1 MDREYDAIQSEW
13 VYSIE
18 YEDGTDEK
26 LAEMYVEDI
35 NASDTQ
41 EDDECSEE
49 EFEELEEG
57 LVCHKMARK
66 AGRRARPTDS
76 LRDADAD
83 GAASDEE
90 SSDDEP
96 IMQKKAA
103 AGGADS
109 SGSDEESDE
118 ELDGSGSSSDESDE
132 EAKPIPKQQRPL
144 ATSGSAANR
153 GRAAE
158 SGRGRGASLASPKPV
173 VDGAACNLASH
184 RKSAPAAPKVASQA
198 WTLQP
203 AAEAAAARKAAEAAA
218 ARQAAAAQGGGA
230 ATGASA
236 SARDSDAPQSV
247 SSKSDDARSLSLA
260 AKSAGSKRPA
270 SDVDADDGKRSSK
283 AAPVRLVQ
291 ATTRGLCRWRPS
303 PRARSGRVRVD
314 ADDGE
319 AELKFDELDDD
330 DDDEEAAPA
339 PAPAV
344 QKRPQSV
351 SSKSDDARPSSLA
364 AKSAPEAVRAS
375 DGDASSSDSDDDY
388 DPNGGNDLSD
398 GEEIVELV
406 PSQRGADGAGS
417 RSQIDAAPLSLASQA
432 SQSLS
437 GAMMS
442 QARSQNDILLSGLEA
457 DEEAAYL
464 VPRLDKMCEE
474 MNTLSGRPRRKFT
487 APLAFHLAGSPE
499 AERLICKAEWLPPT
513 DEQLDLLSPEAR
525 RTFENAP
532 HLVPEL
538 LRTVD
543 VVDIVDFRKSS
554 AEAKFLNREQ
564 VTTEEWRDYGG
575 RVTSNSML
583 IVSTDTKGLKAMSKD
598 PDKVPATQIICLFLS
613 RDVEV
618 MVKNFG
624 SNKGKS
630 DQRCDFEDQCAGAEQ
645 YCSSTCRGT
654 NIREEGRLKPRGQPR
669 GSTKRWGKHWGDMFA
684 EGFFRN
690 RWKVEGRNRLHTYAH
705 KKGSN
710 WRDDKS
716 YTHPLYRNCTRLSNL
731 EATVAPR
738 MGLMRLAFR
747 KDFGIPGLNSSLGD
761 KMSAPAY
768 MLSIGYASP
777 MHKDKTAAC
786 FPEAIVWMAG
796 QQNPDFDW
804 QFAIPVAQFAFALD
818 RAWPCFCLLQAHDV
832 LHGTL
837 FNLDHPEHDNKG
849 LAAVSRDVVSN
860 KETRDALKKY
870 GQKTKKTRA

>member
-1 MDREYDAIQSEW
+1 MRRRIAPTQVAQPAPAPAPAIQ
-13 VYSIE
+13 
-18 YEDGTDEK
+18 T
-26 LAEMYVEDI
+26 
-35 NASDTQ
+35 
-41 EDDECSEE
+41 
-49 EFEELEEG
+49 
-57 LVCHKMARK
+57 R
-66 AGRRARPTDS
+66 
-76 LRDADAD
+76 
-83 GAASDEE
+83 
-90 SSDDEP
+90 
-96 IMQKKAA
+96 
-103 AGGADS
+103 
-109 SGSDEESDE
+109 
-118 ELDGSGSSSDESDE
+118 
-132 EAKPIPKQQRPL
+132 
-144 ATSGSAANR
+144 
-153 GRAAE
+153 
-158 SGRGRGASLASPKPV
+158 
-173 VDGAACNLASH
+173 
-184 RKSAPAAPKVASQA
+184 
-198 WTLQP
+198 
-203 AAEAAAARKAAEAAA
+203 
-218 ARQAAAAQGGGA
+218 
-230 ATGASA
+230 
-236 SARDSDAPQSV
+236 PQSV
-247 SSKSDDARSLSLA
+247 SSKSDARSSSLA

-270 SDVDADDGKRSSK
+270 SDVDADDGEAEWLDE
-283 AAPVRLVQ
+283 AAP
-291 ATTRGLCRWRPS
+291 A
-303 PRARSGRVRVD
+303 
-314 ADDGE
+314 
-319 AELKFDELDDD
+319 
-330 DDDEEAAPA
+330 AAPA

-351 SSKSDDARPSSLA
+351 SSKARPSSPA
-364 AKSAPEAVRAS
+364 AKSARQKRSAPS
-375 DGDASSSDSDDDY
+375 DDDASSSDSDDDY

-417 RSQIDAAPLSLASQA
+417 RSQIDAAPLSLATQA
-432 SQSLS
+432 SHSLS

-474 MNTLSGRPRRKFT
+474 MNTLSGPPPRKFT
-487 APLAFHLAGSPE
+487 APLAFYLAGSPE
-499 AERLICKAEWLPPT
+499 AERLICEAEWLPPT
-513 DEQLDLLSPEAR
+513 AEQLALLSPEAR

-669 GSTKRWGKHWGDMFA
+669 GSTKRWGKHWGGMFA

-761 KMSAPAY
+761 FISAPAC

-849 LAAVSRDVVSN
+849 LALLSRDVVSN

-870 GQKTKKTRA
+870 LPKTKKTRA